1 MKAVKQVAPHPMV
14 AKVAHLPKIQQV
26 KAVKAQVKTAHPHK
40 DKVDKAM
47 AILKAVKVKEIP
59 IVVRVKVMAE
69 IPKSKVKAV
78 LMAEVKVK
86 AMAILMVAVKKE
98 TATIV
103 AVKVAKMLNAHSP
116 KKEIPIVKTEMVAI
130 PTPIPIQIREQPIQ
144 IQTKMTKKATKV
156 EILPKRVIPMAEI
169 RAMKAVKVILLHSR
183 PKMKML

>member
-1 MKAVKQVAPHPMV
+1 MAPHPMV

-59 IVVRVKVMAE
+59 IVVRVKVMVIAE

>member
-26 KAVKAQVKTAHPHK
+26 KAVKAQVKTEHPHK

-47 AILKAVKVKEIP
+47 AILKAAKVKEIP
-59 IVVRVKVMAE
+59 IVVRVKVMVAMVIAE

-86 AMAILMVAVKKE
+86 VMAILMVAVKKE

-116 KKEIPIVKTEMVAI
+116 KKEIPTVKTEMVAI
-130 PTPIPIQIREQPIQ
+130 PTPIMR
-144 IQTKMTKKATKV
+144 M
-156 EILPKRVIPMAEI
+156 EIPRSRRSPMIP
-169 RAMKAVKVILLHSR
+169 
-183 PKMKML
+183 